1 MAISLEKARLFRF
14 PRNDDSKSE
23 FGSRVEGVK
32 AAPLWYN
39 AVASKGGFPLSWPAV
54 AAVIFWGW
62 SFIATKVVMKEIHPF
77 VFLPFRF
84 AIGASILLAIQLKR
98 DRSFWRAFSPRDW
111 ISILLLSC
119 AGVIALGLL
128 QAYGLLYTSAIHT
141 GWIIAINPIL
151 ITIASRLFLGEPI
164 TLRKTLG
171 IALGFSGIGLIIS
184 NGEFSSAIFR
194 FGSSFGDLLVFASAI
209 AWTAY
214 TVGGRGFLSR
224 FSPLS
229 SVTVVLVVGC
239 LALLPFGIVTGQ
251 WTHVAHLSFRAW
263 GALLFLGI
271 CCSGLGYLF
280 WYRALEQKD
289 SSVVGMYLYLE
300 PFSTLIGALLLLG
313 EELRPI
319 TLLGGGL
326 TLLGVYLAT
335 WKAKGR

>member
-1 MAISLEKARLFRF
+1 M
-14 PRNDDSKSE
+14 
-23 FGSRVEGVK
+23 
-32 AAPLWYN
+32 
-39 AVASKGGFPLSWPAV
+39 SWPAV
-54 AAVIFWGW
+54 AAVILWGW

-77 VFLPFRF
+77 VFLPLRF
-84 AIGASILLAIQLKR
+84 AIGASILLAIQLRR
-98 DRSFWRAFSPRDW
+98 DRSFWKAFSPRDW

-119 AGVIALGLL
+119 AGVVALGLL
-128 QAYGLLYTSAIHT
+128 QAYGLLHTSAIHT

-171 IALGFSGIGLIIS
+171 IAFGFSGIGLIIT
-184 NGEFSSAIFR
+184 NGEFSPAIFR
-194 FGSSFGDLLVFASAI
+194 FDSSLGDLLVFASAI

-224 FSPLS
+224 FPPLA
-229 SVTVVLVVGC
+229 SVSVVMTVGC
-239 LALLPFGIVTGQ
+239 LVLLPFGFATGQ
-251 WTHVAHLSFRAW
+251 WGQVGHLSARAW
-263 GALLFLGI
+263 GAILFLGI

-280 WYRALEQKD
+280 WYKALEQRD

-300 PFSTLIGALLLLG
+300 PFSTLVAALLLLG
-313 EELRPI
+313 EELRAV

-335 WKAKGR
+335 WKGRGR